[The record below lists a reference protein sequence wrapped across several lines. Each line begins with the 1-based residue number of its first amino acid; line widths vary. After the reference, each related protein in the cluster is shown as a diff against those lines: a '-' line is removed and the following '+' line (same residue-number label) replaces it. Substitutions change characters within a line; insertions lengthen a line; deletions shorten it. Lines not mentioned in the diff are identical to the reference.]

1 MTERTPNP
9 TAESTEHEN
18 AVGDVL
24 ADALAALTNEAMR
37 HIAKISNDRVG
48 VMLAVAT
55 LCTHRFEM
63 IYRTDFADAMNAVK
77 KKDELKVATE
87 YSETLVEQ

>member
-1 MTERTPNP
+1 MSKPVTQT
-9 TAESTEHEN
+9 TEHDKE
-18 AVGDVL
+18 VSDVL

-63 IYRTDFADAMNAVK
+63 VYRSDFADAMRDAK
-77 KKDELKVATE
+77 KKDEVKAATE
-87 YSETLVEQ
+87 YAETLVEQ

>member
-1 MTERTPNP
+1 MSNP
-9 TAESTEHEN
+9 QTTEHDKE
-18 AVGDVL
+18 VGDVL

-63 IYRTDFADAMNAVK
+63 VYRTDFADAMRDAK
-77 KKDELKVATE
+77 KKDEAKPPTE
-87 YSETLVEQ
+87 YSEALVEQ